1 MKILDSNLVTVVL
14 LIAFIVGS
22 ILVLNHAFLST
33 MDGIEWTEE
42 TYIVRSGDS
51 LWSIS
56 CEYCPDGVDCREWIE
71 EIRALNG
78 MDDSMI
84 HPGQTLIILA
94 AKEG

>member
-1 MKILDSNLVTVVL
+1 MKILDSNILAVVL
-14 LIAFIVGS
+14 LLVMVVVS
-22 ILVLNHAFLST
+22 VLVLNHAFQST

-78 MDDSMI
+78 LDDSMI
-84 HPGQTLIILA
+84 RPGQTLTVLA